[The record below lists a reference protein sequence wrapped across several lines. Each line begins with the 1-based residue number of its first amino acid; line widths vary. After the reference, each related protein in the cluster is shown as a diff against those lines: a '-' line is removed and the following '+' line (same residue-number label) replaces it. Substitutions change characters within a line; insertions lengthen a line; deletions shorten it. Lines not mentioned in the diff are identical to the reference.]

1 MPETYLHGLV
11 MNSVCCPVL
20 NKMQTIKK
28 KKWNLG
34 FHSYSSRSMLYKTV
48 FLLQHLILCPL
59 HCYKW
64 KKSTRNFLLLS
75 PFSKLE
81 KWSSIPSSAW
91 GGALH
96 VGVRLCCVTETPQF
110 SPTSSDGGVWWQD
123 MPLWEHTYFHR
134 IFSFLSVR
142 HVRYVLMTT
151 PD

>member
-75 PFSKLE
+75 PLFFQ
-81 KWSSIPSSAW
+81 AW
-91 GGALH
+91 EMEQH
-96 VGVRLCCVTETPQF
+96 PFLCPGRCVTCWCETVLCDWDTTVQ
-110 SPTSSDGGVWWQD
+110 SYLLRWRCLMAGYAL
-123 MPLWEHTYFHR
+123 MRTY
-134 IFSFLSVR
+134 IFSQNLQFPVSK
-142 HVRYVLMTT
+142 TC
-151 PD
+151 